1 MPPGVH
7 VAAWNEIETRFGGAE
22 GREALLHGLR
32 AALESLAAAGCRTA
46 YINGSFVTE
55 KEEPQDFDACWDA
68 AGVDPDRLD
77 PALLDF
83 ANRRTAQKQR
93 FGGELFPADFAAEPA
108 GMRFLDYFQRDRDT
122 GDAKGIV
129 AIDLGGLR

>member
-1 MPPGVH
+1 M
-7 VAAWNEIETRFGGAE
+7 ATWNEIETRFGGAE
-22 GREALLHGLR
+22 GRAALLHGLR

-55 KEEPQDFDACWDA
+55 KEEPHDFDACWDA

-83 ANRRTAQKQR
+83 ANRRAAQKQR

-108 GMRFLDYFQRDRDT
+108 GMRFLDYFQRDRET
-122 GDAKGIV
+122 GEAKGIV